1 MNPSVHVSVARSSSG
16 PNLCFGANAMSLS
29 GIASSNL
36 FNYGDQNLQN
46 NLQPL
51 PQEFQQL
58 GQDLQSGNLSG
69 AQSSNPIVQAFH
81 QPGQDLQSGNVSA
94 ARRDY
99 SNVNGTTRTR
109 RTREF
114 GSTTRFEVAMVN
126 SASWVKRCSRAASRP
141 HRRLTTRS
149 CRIFPIRFK
158 VASRPQRRI
167 HRRAPVASR

>member
-1 MNPSVHVSVARSSSG
+1 
-16 PNLCFGANAMSLS
+16 MSLS

-99 SNVNGTTRTR
+99 SNVKRDYQNAAHTRIRQYHAIRSGDGELSQLGQALQSSSVSSAQTAYN
-109 RTREF
+109 
-114 GSTTRFEVAMVN
+114 SLLHSP
-126 SASWVKRCSRAASRP
+126 SASK
-141 HRRLTTRS
+141 
-149 CRIFPIRFK
+149 
-158 VASRPQRRI
+158 
-167 HRRAPVASR
+167 